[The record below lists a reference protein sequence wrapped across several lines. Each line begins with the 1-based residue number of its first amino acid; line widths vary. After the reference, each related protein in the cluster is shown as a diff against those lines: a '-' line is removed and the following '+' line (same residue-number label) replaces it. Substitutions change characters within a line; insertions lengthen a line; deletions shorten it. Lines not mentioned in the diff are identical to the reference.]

1 MIKLSAR
8 EKAALSERLRD
19 YCAEELDCE
28 IGTLQAELFAEVIA
42 REFAPVFYNS
52 GLRDAEALLMKRMES
67 FGDEIAALE
76 MPEANR

>member
-1 MIKLSAR
+1 MIRLSAR
-8 EKAALSERLRD
+8 EKAALAERLRE
-19 YCAEELDCE
+19 YCMAEFDCE
-28 IGTLQAELFAEVIA
+28 IGNLQAELFADVIA

-76 MPEANR
+76 MPA